1 MHETQNRFNQIK
13 ADLERSQKDV
23 YDRSCRDLHIPEGK
37 RVYVKHP
44 RGKQGQATRFIR
56 RFDGPYIVLGHVRGR
71 DGLLKLKHLNS
82 GLVIK
87 PVNVEKVVVVPEG
100 DINDLQDDEIE
111 LKKNSDISKVAF
123 RFGKYLLTPKNNC
136 APSSEACKY
145 VYSVIPE
152 SREILSK
159 HGKLKGFVKICP
171 CFGMKGLPSGGVY
184 TLHLEE
190 ELFSRI

>member
-111 LKKNSDISKVAF
+111 LK
-123 RFGKYLLTPKNNC
+123 
-136 APSSEACKY
+136 
-145 VYSVIPE
+145 
-152 SREILSK
+152 
-159 HGKLKGFVKICP
+159 
-171 CFGMKGLPSGGVY
+171 
-184 TLHLEE
+184 
-190 ELFSRI
+190 